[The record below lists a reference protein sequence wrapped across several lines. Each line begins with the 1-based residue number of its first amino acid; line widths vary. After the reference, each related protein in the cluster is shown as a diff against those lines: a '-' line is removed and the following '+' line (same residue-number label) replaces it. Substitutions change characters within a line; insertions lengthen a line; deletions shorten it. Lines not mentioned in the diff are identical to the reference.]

1 MRAFLRKRIGEFRK
15 VSGDLFRNSSFLGR
29 ESKAEN
35 LWRLNLHSVSWAVS
49 VGLFVAWIP
58 LPFQMFIAAGAA
70 LIIRCNLP
78 LCVLLVWISNP
89 LTIPPMLIGAY
100 GLGTWILG
108 QGEDPLHTV
117 GWFEWLWQGMH
128 HSWLPILVGCL
139 ALGLASAILG
149 QIAVRFAWGAE
160 RLIRLRQRRRYR
172 DRHGDIATI
181 SPRKAPEGGSSKEI
195 EPDKP

>member
-1 MRAFLRKRIGEFRK
+1 MRAFLRRRIGAFRK
-15 VSGDLFRNSSFLGR
+15 SSGDFFRNSSLLAP

-70 LIIRCNLP
+70 LLIRCNLP
-78 LCVLLVWISNP
+78 LSVLLVWISNP

-108 QGEDPLHTV
+108 QRGEPLHTV

-128 HSWLPILVGCL
+128 HTWLPIVVGCL
-139 ALGLASAILG
+139 VLGLVSALLG
-149 QIAVRFAWGAE
+149 QIAVRILWGAE
-160 RLIRLRQRRRYR
+160 RWIRLRQRRRK
-172 DRHGDIATI
+172 IATI
-181 SPRKAPEGGSSKEI
+181 SPGKAPGSHSAKEAGRG
-195 EPDKP
+195 KP